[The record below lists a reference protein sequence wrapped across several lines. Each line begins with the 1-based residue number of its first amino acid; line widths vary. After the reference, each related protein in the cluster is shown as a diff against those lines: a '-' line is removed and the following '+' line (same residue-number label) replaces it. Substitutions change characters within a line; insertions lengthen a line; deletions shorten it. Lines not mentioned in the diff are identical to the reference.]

1 LNGDE
6 LVNQMSSSKEDDRK
20 KAQATLLEMYKLG
33 TLTTKQMDEI
43 KTRAQDQLS
52 TVEEMRSNYQ

>member
-43 KTRAQDQLS
+43 KTRAQ
-52 TVEEMRSNYQ
+52 N